1 MQKIKVG
8 IVGCGSITQQ
18 RHAPE
23 YHENARAE
31 IGGFYDVNPQR
42 ATALCAAYGGTA
54 YDTFEDM
61 LADPTVQAISICSP
75 NDTHCDWTVRA
86 LRAGKHVLCEKP
98 MAQSLQESRIMTAAQ
113 KESGK
118 VLMIGHN
125 QRMVAAHQK
134 ARELLLSGAIGKVL
148 FLQSNF
154 KHAGPEHWSIDR
166 TPSTWFFSKQQAGFG
181 VLGDLGAHKLDL
193 IRFLTG
199 KEIKTVFATMMTL
212 DKHTPEGELISLEDN
227 AVCQFF
233 LDGGLPGIIHVSW
246 TNYGCEDNS
255 TFIYGK
261 TGVMKIFSGYADDIV
276 LEMRDGSTAKYNVGA
291 ISTNAKQVRSGIIDE
306 FIASILENRSPIV
319 TGSDGHNTLAVIVSA
334 MESYKQGRWLEVEY

>member
-42 ATALCAAYGGTA
+42 ATALCAAYGGKA

-75 NDTHCDWTVRA
+75 NDTHCDRTVRA

-212 DKHTPEGELISLEDN
+212 DKQTPEGELISLEDN

-246 TNYGCEDNS
+246 TNYGYEDNS

-261 TGVMKIFSGYADDIV
+261 TGVMKIFSGYSDDIV

-319 TGSDGHNTLAVIVSA
+319 TGCDGHNTLAVIVSA